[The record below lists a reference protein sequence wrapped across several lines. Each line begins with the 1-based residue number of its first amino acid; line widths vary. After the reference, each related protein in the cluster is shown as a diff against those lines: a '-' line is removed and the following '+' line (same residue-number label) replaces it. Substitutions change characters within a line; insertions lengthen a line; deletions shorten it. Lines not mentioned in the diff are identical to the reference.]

1 MPVLIFDSSGFVFL
15 VVLLLLLLLLLL
27 CFPVVQFYQII
38 PLVTS
43 S

>member
-15 VVLLLLLLLLLL
+15 VVLLLLLLLLL

>member
-15 VVLLLLLLLLLL
+15 VVLLLLLLLL